1 MSKLTVEDL
10 VKAQQDTITR
20 LDFIANRIDAIAMQ
34 KTPKHKS
41 TIITA
46 LWGIFG
52 FGLFLLSTTNPVGPQ
67 AFSGLCLFI
76 LVWVMLGKIEGSSA
90 IQDEIDRKNYEDGAK
105 KLKEAL
111 KNSVGLN
118 AKAPD

>member
-1 MSKLTVEDL
+1 MTKLTVEDL

-34 KTPKHKS
+34 ETPKHKS
-41 TIITA
+41 TIITS

-52 FGLFLLSTTNPVGPQ
+52 FGLFLISAVNPVGSQ
-67 AFSGLCLFI
+67 AFQGFCLFI

-90 IQDEIDRKNYEDGAK
+90 IQDEIDRKFNESFIKNAKENAK
-105 KLKEAL
+105 KILKF
-111 KNSVGLN
+111 KF
-118 AKAPD
+118 